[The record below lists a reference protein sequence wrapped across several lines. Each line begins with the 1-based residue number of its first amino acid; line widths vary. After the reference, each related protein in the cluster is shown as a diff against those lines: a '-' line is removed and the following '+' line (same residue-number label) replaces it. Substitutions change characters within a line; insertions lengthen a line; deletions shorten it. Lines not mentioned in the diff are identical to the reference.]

1 MEFSSYIVWNI
12 LLSLVVAPVLYGI
25 RSNTMD
31 LKRIDILLNRTR
43 EEIGKDYISK
53 ATFERDLNRVMK
65 LLEKLEQRIE
75 KQHMMLESK
84 IDRLIEK

>member
-25 RSNTMD
+25 RSNTID
-31 LKRIDILLNRTR
+31 LKRLDILLNRTR

>member
-31 LKRIDILLNRTR
+31 LKRLDILLNRTR
-43 EEIGKDYISK
+43 EELGRDYISRR
-53 ATFERDLNRVMK
+53 TFENDLNRIMK
-65 LLEKLEQRIE
+65 LLEKVEQKIE
-75 KQHMMLESK
+75 RQHAMLESK

>member
-1 MEFSSYIVWNI
+1 
-12 LLSLVVAPVLYGI
+12 
-25 RSNTMD
+25 MD

>member
-1 MEFSSYIVWNI
+1 
-12 LLSLVVAPVLYGI
+12 
-25 RSNTMD
+25 MD
-31 LKRIDILLNRTR
+31 LKRLDILLNRTR

>member
-25 RSNTMD
+25 RANTMD